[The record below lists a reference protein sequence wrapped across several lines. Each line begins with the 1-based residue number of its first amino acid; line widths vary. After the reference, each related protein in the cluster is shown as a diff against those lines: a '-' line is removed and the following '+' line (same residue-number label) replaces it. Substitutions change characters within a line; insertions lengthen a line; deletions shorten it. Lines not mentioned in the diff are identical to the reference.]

1 MAAMIG
7 TMASSAQTSAEQVT
21 AFNSATGVSIMPA
34 ALSSDHIAMPY
45 IAQQNDD
52 ETEFSFYDKNFRRT
66 SGFSVTS
73 VVNKSITEKHEIRLA
88 ILEQPKDYSRPFPG
102 TEGMTF
108 SLEGVKEKLL
118 SLGYDESTY
127 EIREQDGNYLF
138 VDATG
143 KTGYNYFFS
152 YDIFGRRYPTRYACL
167 TSEGELRVTYETKY
181 DTTGNFETERIPY
194 GGPYDSTVRLSMLDT
209 PVYVT
214 DTGSETR
221 VAVTTAFF
229 NSDDAVEYI
238 VPVYTPYTVV
248 EEKQSD
254 YAMYYYIKDTYMPTS
269 LCVKSDNGA
278 TVTTINFAE
287 YYYPGSIRL
296 FELGDI
302 KYMSVNYRES
312 DSDMTAV
319 YRIDKSTGSLQM
331 ACQPAKISVSPSV
344 VDRSMPVTVTL
355 GESNGKPMTLAV
367 TGTDGVCHLRRQLA
381 PGVSSAEIATDSL
394 PSGMYV
400 VTVSDGVTTTEHS
413 KIIVR

>member
-1 MAAMIG
+1 MIG

-21 AFNSATGVSIMPA
+21 ALNSATGVSIMPA

-73 VVNKSITEKHEIRLA
+73 VVNKSITQKREIRPA
-88 ILEQPKDYSRPFPG
+88 ILEQRGDYSRPFPG

-108 SLEGVKEKLL
+108 SLEGAKEVLL

-127 EIREQDGNYLF
+127 EIRKQDGNYLF
-138 VDATG
+138 VDATN
-143 KTGYNYFFS
+143 KDFYI
-152 YDIFGRRYPTRYACL
+152 YDIFGRRYPMRYACL
-167 TSEGELRVTYETKY
+167 TSEGELRVTYETSY
-181 DTTGNFETERIPY
+181 YPTGNFETERIPY
-194 GGPYDSTVRLSMLDT
+194 GEPYGSTVRLSMLDT

-229 NSDDAVEYI
+229 NADDAVEYI

-248 EEKQSD
+248 EENGQSD
-254 YAMYYYIKDTYMPTS
+254 YAMFYDIKDTYMPTS
-269 LCVKSDNGA
+269 LCVKSDNGT
-278 TVTTINFAE
+278 TVATINFAE

-296 FELGDI
+296 FEIGDI
-302 KYMSVNYRES
+302 KYMSINYRES

-381 PGVSSAEIATDSL
+381 PGVSSAEIATGSL

-400 VTVSDGVTTTEHS
+400 VTVSDGVTTTEHC

>member
-52 ETEFSFYDKNFRRT
+52 ETEFSLYDKNFRRT

-73 VVNKSITEKHEIRLA
+73 VVNKSITEKHEIRPA
-88 ILEQPKDYSRPFPG
+88 ILELYKADSRPFPG

-138 VDATG
+138 VDATN
-143 KTGYNYFFS
+143 KDFYI
-152 YDIFGRRYPTRYACL
+152 YDIFGRRYPMRYACL
-167 TSEGELRVTYETKY
+167 TSEGELLVTYEATY
-181 DTTGNFETERIPY
+181 DPTGNFETERIPY
-194 GGPYDSTVRLSMLDT
+194 GEPYGSTVRLSMLDT

-229 NSDDAVEYI
+229 NADDAVEYI

-269 LCVKSDNGA
+269 LCVKSDNGT
-278 TVTTINFAE
+278 TVATINFAE

-302 KYMSVNYRES
+302 KYMSINYRES

-381 PGVSSAEIATDSL
+381 PGVSSAEIATGSL

-400 VTVSDGVTTTEHS
+400 VTVSDGVTTTEHC

>member
-73 VVNKSITEKHEIRLA
+73 VVNKSITQKREIRLA
-88 ILEQPKDYSRPFPG
+88 ILEQRGDYSRPFPG

-108 SLEGVKEKLL
+108 SLEGAKEVLL

-127 EIREQDGNYLF
+127 EIRKQDGNYLF
-138 VDATG
+138 VDATNNDF
-143 KTGYNYFFS
+143 YI
-152 YDIFGRRYPTRYACL
+152 YDIFGRRYPMRYACL
-167 TSEGELRVTYETKY
+167 TSEGELRVTYETSY
-181 DTTGNFETERIPY
+181 YSTGNFETERIPY
-194 GGPYDSTVRLSMLDT
+194 GEPYGSTVRLSMLDT

-238 VPVYTPYTVV
+238 VPVYTPYTVA
-248 EEKQSD
+248 EENGQSD
-254 YAMYYYIKDTYMPTS
+254 YAMFYDIKDTYMPTS
-269 LCVKSDNGA
+269 LCVKSDNGT
-278 TVTTINFAE
+278 TVATINFAE

-302 KYMSVNYRES
+302 KYMSINYRES

-381 PGVSSAEIATDSL
+381 PGVSSAEIATGSL

-400 VTVSDGVTTTEHS
+400 VTVSDGVTTTEHC

>member
-1 MAAMIG
+1 MIG

-52 ETEFSFYDKNFRRT
+52 ETEFSLYDKNFRRT

-88 ILEQPKDYSRPFPG
+88 ILEQREDYSRPFPG
-102 TEGMTF
+102 TEGMRF
-108 SLEGVKEKLL
+108 SLEGAKEVLL
-118 SLGYDESTY
+118 SLGYNESTY
-127 EIREQDGNYLF
+127 EIRKQDGNYLF
-138 VDATG
+138 VDATN
-143 KTGYNYFFS
+143 KDFYI
-152 YDIFGRRYPTRYACL
+152 YDIFGRRYPMRYACL
-167 TSEGELRVTYETKY
+167 TSEGELRVTYETSY
-181 DTTGNFETERIPY
+181 YPTGNFETERIPY
-194 GGPYDSTVRLSMLDT
+194 GEPYGSTVRLSMLDT
-209 PVYVT
+209 PVFVT
-214 DTGSETR
+214 DTGSEIR

-229 NSDDAVEYI
+229 NADDAVEYI

-269 LCVKSDNGA
+269 LCVKSDNGT
-278 TVTTINFAE
+278 TVATINFAE

-296 FELGDI
+296 FEIGDI
-302 KYMSVNYRES
+302 KYMSINYRES

-381 PGVSSAEIATDSL
+381 PGVSSAEIATGSL

>member
-73 VVNKSITEKHEIRLA
+73 VVNKSITQKSEIRLA
-88 ILEQPKDYSRPFPG
+88 ILEQREDYSRPFPG
-102 TEGMTF
+102 TEGMRF
-108 SLEGVKEKLL
+108 SLEGAKEVLL

-127 EIREQDGNYLF
+127 EIRKQDGNYLF
-138 VDATG
+138 VDATNNDF
-143 KTGYNYFFS
+143 YI
-152 YDIFGRRYPTRYACL
+152 YDIFGRRYPMRYACL
-167 TSEGELRVTYETKY
+167 TSEGELRVTYETSY
-181 DTTGNFETERIPY
+181 YPTGNFETERIPY
-194 GGPYDSTVRLSMLDT
+194 GEPYGSTVRLSMLDT

-238 VPVYTPYTVV
+238 VPVYTPYTVEG
-248 EEKQSD
+248 EEGYISD
-254 YAMYYYIKDTYMPTS
+254 YAIGHVITDTYKPTS
-269 LCVKSDNGA
+269 LCVKSDNGT
-278 TVTTINFAE
+278 TVATINFAE

-302 KYMSVNYRES
+302 KYMSINYRES

-344 VDRSMPVTVTL
+344 VDRSIPVTVTL

-381 PGVSSAEIATDSL
+381 PGVSSAEIATGSL

>member
-73 VVNKSITEKHEIRLA
+73 VVNKSITQKSEIRLA
-88 ILEQPKDYSRPFPG
+88 ILEQREDYSRPFPG
-102 TEGMTF
+102 TEGMRF
-108 SLEGVKEKLL
+108 SLEGAKEVLL

-127 EIREQDGNYLF
+127 EIRKQDGNYLF
-138 VDATG
+138 VDATNNDF
-143 KTGYNYFFS
+143 YI
-152 YDIFGRRYPTRYACL
+152 YDIFGRRYPMRYACL
-167 TSEGELRVTYETKY
+167 TSEGELRVTYETSY
-181 DTTGNFETERIPY
+181 YPTGNFEPERIPY
-194 GGPYDSTVRLSMLDT
+194 GEPYGSTVRLSMLDT

-229 NSDDAVEYI
+229 NADDAVEYI
-238 VPVYTPYTVV
+238 VPVYTPYTV
-248 EEKQSD
+248 EENYISD
-254 YAMYYYIKDTYMPTS
+254 YGMSYYIKDTYMPTS
-269 LCVKSDNGA
+269 LCVKSDNGT
-278 TVTTINFAE
+278 TVATINFAE

-296 FELGDI
+296 FEIGDN
-302 KYMSVNYRES
+302 KYMSINYRES

-381 PGVSSAEIATDSL
+381 PGVSSAEIATGSL

>member
-21 AFNSATGVSIMPA
+21 ALPSATGVSIMPA

-73 VVNKSITEKHEIRLA
+73 VVNKSITEKREIRLA
-88 ILEQPKDYSRPFPG
+88 ILEQLGDYSRPFPG

-108 SLEGVKEKLL
+108 SLEGAKEVLL

-127 EIREQDGNYLF
+127 EIRKQDGNYLF
-138 VDATG
+138 VDAT
-143 KTGYNYFFS
+143 NNHFFI

-167 TSEGELRVTYETKY
+167 TSEGELRVTDETSY
-181 DTTGNFETERIPY
+181 YPTGNFETERIPY
-194 GGPYDSTVRLSMLDT
+194 GEPYGSTVRLSMLDT

-248 EEKQSD
+248 EENGQSD
-254 YAMYYYIKDTYMPTS
+254 YAMFYDIKDTYMPTS
-269 LCVKSDNGA
+269 LCVKSDNGT
-278 TVTTINFAE
+278 TVATINFAE

-296 FELGDI
+296 FEIGDI
-302 KYMSVNYRES
+302 KYMSINYRES

-331 ACQPAKISVSPSV
+331 ACQPAKILVSPSV
-344 VDRSMPVTVTL
+344 VNRSMPVTVTL

-367 TGTDGVCHLRRQLA
+367 TGTDGACHLRRQLA
-381 PGVSSAEIATDSL
+381 PGVSSAEIATGSL

>member
-21 AFNSATGVSIMPA
+21 ALNSANGVSIMPA

-73 VVNKSITEKHEIRLA
+73 VVNKSITEKREIRPA
-88 ILEQPKDYSRPFPG
+88 ILEQRGDYSRPFPG

-108 SLEGVKEKLL
+108 SLEGAKEVLL

-127 EIREQDGNYLF
+127 EIRKQDGNYLF
-138 VDATG
+138 VDATN
-143 KTGYNYFFS
+143 NYFFI
-152 YDIFGRRYPTRYACL
+152 YDIFGRRYPIRYACL
-167 TSEGELRVTYETKY
+167 TSEGELRVTYETSY
-181 DTTGNFETERIPY
+181 YPTGNFETERIPY
-194 GGPYDSTVRLSMLDT
+194 GEPYGSTVRLSMLDT

-248 EEKQSD
+248 AENGQSD
-254 YAMYYYIKDTYMPTS
+254 YAIFYDIKDTYMPTS
-269 LCVKSDNGA
+269 LCVKSDNGT
-278 TVTTINFAE
+278 TVATINFAE

-296 FELGDI
+296 FEIGDI
-302 KYMSVNYRES
+302 KYMSINYRES

-344 VDRSMPVTVTL
+344 VDRSIPVTVTL

-381 PGVSSAEIATDSL
+381 PGVSSAEIATGSL

-400 VTVSDGVTTTEHS
+400 VTVSDGVTTTEHC

>member
-73 VVNKSITEKHEIRLA
+73 VVNKSITEKHEIRPA
-88 ILEQPKDYSRPFPG
+88 ILEQRENYSRPFPG

-108 SLEGVKEKLL
+108 SLEGAKEVLL

-127 EIREQDGNYLF
+127 EIRKQDGNYLF
-138 VDATG
+138 VDATNNDF
-143 KTGYNYFFS
+143 YI

-167 TSEGELRVTYETKY
+167 TSEGELRVTYETSY
-181 DTTGNFETERIPY
+181 YPTGNFETERIPY
-194 GGPYDSTVRLSMLDT
+194 GGPYGSTVRLSMLDT

-229 NSDDAVEYI
+229 NADDAVEYI

-248 EEKQSD
+248 EENGQSD
-254 YAMYYYIKDTYMPTS
+254 YAIFYDIKDTYMPTS
-269 LCVKSDNGA
+269 LCVKSDNGT
-278 TVTTINFAE
+278 TVATINFAE

-296 FELGDI
+296 FEIGDI
-302 KYMSVNYRES
+302 KYLSINYRES

-381 PGVSSAEIATDSL
+381 PGISSAEIATGSL

>member
-21 AFNSATGVSIMPA
+21 ALNSATGVSIMPA

-73 VVNKSITEKHEIRLA
+73 VVNKSITQKREIRPA
-88 ILEQPKDYSRPFPG
+88 ILEQRGDYSRPFPG

-108 SLEGVKEKLL
+108 SLEGAKEVLL

-127 EIREQDGNYLF
+127 EIRKQDGNYLF
-138 VDATG
+138 VDATN
-143 KTGYNYFFS
+143 KDFYI
-152 YDIFGRRYPTRYACL
+152 YDIFGRRYPMRYACL
-167 TSEGELRVTYETKY
+167 TSEGELRVTYETSY
-181 DTTGNFETERIPY
+181 YPTGNFETERIPY
-194 GGPYDSTVRLSMLDT
+194 GEPYGSTVRLSMLDT

-229 NSDDAVEYI
+229 NADDAVEYI

-248 EEKQSD
+248 EENGQSD
-254 YAMYYYIKDTYMPTS
+254 YAMFYDIKDTYMPTS
-269 LCVKSDNGA
+269 LCVKSDNGT
-278 TVTTINFAE
+278 TVATINFAE

-296 FELGDI
+296 FEIGDI
-302 KYMSVNYRES
+302 KYMSINYRES

-381 PGVSSAEIATDSL
+381 PGVSSAEIATGSL

-400 VTVSDGVTTTEHS
+400 VTVSDGVTTTEHC